1 MEILKTLEIKQ
12 KLNFVDSLDLC
23 SQYSIDSYL
32 WELFNSHGDRSLTD
46 TTTEFSIEEIINQN
60 TKKGL
65 LTSLYNDTSYYLM
78 NSNGVLEEKLNK
90 IFSERDIFADPSNI
104 LSVLHDLIS
113 AHSEELLEIYL
124 NELFNYPFDLEID
137 EGGNITGLQTEGEG
151 EFIEFIKSN
160 YSTEI
165 EPKSKNEHYLH
176 RTTTQ
181 VGEPEPEPGH
191 GDEVQRK
198 QQSQLQ
204 QPQQQAVPTSDDEVK
219 RKQQQRL
226 QQLQRQ
232 AVPTSDAEVQRKQQQ
247 RLQQLQQQQQA
258 APTRADEVAPGVQ
271 LRRSQRRSQ
280 RRSRESEPGPEPEN
294 EQRDKKP
301 RRN

>member
-219 RKQQQRL
+219 RKQQRL
-226 QQLQRQ
+226 QQLRRG
-232 AVPTSDAEVQRKQQQ
+232 AEVQQPQ
-247 RLQQLQQQQQA
+247 R
-258 APTRADEVAPGVQ
+258 
-271 LRRSQRRSQ
+271 LRRSL
-280 RRSRESEPGPEPEN
+280 RRSRSRDSEPKPGQEQQ

-301 RRN
+301 RRK